1 MTRRARQLALVLY
14 ALLALALATLST
26 PARAQEHQDKREVP
40 DYDGREEETTA
51 GDVLIWIPRVALSPL
66 YLVSEYVVRRPI
78 GFLVTE
84 AERSKVPELL
94 YNLFTWGP
102 NHEIGLI
109 PIAFVD
115 FGFDPSVGL
124 YFFWDDAFIEHH
136 DLRFHASTW
145 GIDWLAARLTDRF
158 HLVGVSPD
166 TKLIFDAAAINRPDY
181 AFYGIGPRTR
191 EANLSRYS
199 ALTQDVTLTLDH
211 GFWRASRFTS
221 AFGLRSV
228 TFHEGDYDD
237 DPTVESQVINEVFP
251 EPDGFDDGYTLL
263 FSRAT
268 IAIDSRRPRPAS
280 GSGFRLEAHA
290 QHSADLRDDS
300 ATGFMRYGGSA
311 GGFLD
316 LNDHGRVVSLS
327 VTTLFVDPLGT
338 STVPFTELASVG
350 GEMSMRGF
358 VPGRL
363 YDRSA
368 AFSTLRY
375 RWPIWFLLDGSI
387 QLAVGNVFGEHLRD
401 LRPGLLRFSGAIGIE
416 SVGSPDSS
424 LELLFGVGSETFDD
438 GGEITSM
445 RLVVGTNH
453 GF

>member
-1 MTRRARQLALVLY
+1 MMIRLRHLALALC
-14 ALLALALATLST
+14 ALLALAAV
-26 PARAQEHQDKREVP
+26 AHAQEDREKREVP
-40 DYDGREEETTA
+40 DYDGREEQTTA

-66 YLVSEYVVRRPI
+66 YLVSEFVVRRPI
-78 GFLVTE
+78 GFLITE
-84 AERSKVPELL
+84 AERSNVPELL

-102 NHEIGLI
+102 DHKIGLT

-124 YFFWDDAFIEHH
+124 YFFWDDAIIDNH
-136 DLRFHASTW
+136 DLRFRASTW
-145 GIDWLAARLTDRF
+145 GVEWLAARLTDRF
-158 HLVGVSPD
+158 QLTGVSPD
-166 TKLIFDAAAINRPDY
+166 TQLIFEAAAINRPDY
-181 AFYGIGPRTR
+181 VFYGLGPRTP
-191 EANLSRYS
+191 EADLSRYS
-199 ALTQDVTLTLDH
+199 ALTQDVTLKLDH

-221 AFGLRSV
+221 TFGLRSV
-228 TFHEGDYDD
+228 TFHEGVYDD
-237 DPTVESQVINEVFP
+237 DPTVEDQVAAGVFP
-251 EPDGFDDGYTLL
+251 EPDRLDSGFTLL
-263 FSRAT
+263 FSQAT
-268 IAIDSRRPRPAS
+268 IAIDSRRPRPAP
-280 GSGFRLEAHA
+280 GSGFRIEAHA
-290 QHSADLRDDS
+290 RHSADIRDES
-300 ATGFMRYGGSA
+300 ANGFVRYGGSA

-327 VTTLFVDPLGT
+327 ITTLFVDPIGT
-338 STVPFTELASVG
+338 STIPFSELASVG

-363 YDRSA
+363 YDRSG

-387 QLAVGNVFGEHLRD
+387 QLAVGNVFGEHLND
-401 LRPGLLRFSGAIGIE
+401 LRPGLLRYSGAIGIE

-445 RLVVGTNH
+445 RLVVGTNA